1 MALDTL
7 TPDEWQ
13 ALDQAVKSGQL
24 TQMGG
29 TVPSAS
35 QALSSIAPMGAPD
48 LQKPTPAQSRAAG
61 KAEYQR
67 GLPTITAEPF
77 TPEYYEQER
86 EKSDYAKLHPWGS
99 DISAHP
105 GFGGKL
111 AHFGAEVGNI
121 AGNIVAP
128 GTMANIPGT
137 EMNQRLQR
145 MGQAKGYE
153 QAVENEQRQAQTAGF
168 EEANRE
174 VPFTPFGE
182 TEPIQVRAASL
193 PTLEAAKQR
202 AESVQGRAEH
212 PENMDQEL
220 ADAVTD
226 AQRRGVD
233 PMQDPKVK
241 QFLAVKA
248 AGQKQPSDTA
258 TQEAEKYEQI
268 IADQRLGKPVSR
280 EDAAWSQAYERNKQL
295 GPLGTAIAQAPE
307 KGLEVVRAYD
317 KNGTAHLTSQAD
329 AKAQGW
335 ARIQKASDGDIDKA
349 RTHNVVLND
358 MQAKL
363 NNVVDSA
370 NALDQEEGQ
379 RAIIAKALTASAQ
392 GGVASQLIQQA
403 ALAGAT
409 PQSQEYIQSV
419 LSLRESALALPKEL
433 TGGSR
438 VQEIQASALWAT
450 LPGAASLN
458 SKYALGQAKKYQAN
472 IDRLWQRVDN
482 VEGMTH
488 EMPSP
493 ALRAGLGSDT
503 VRVQLPG
510 HPEGSS
516 PRAALDKFKKDHP
529 DAKVL
534 E

>member
-13 ALDQAVKSGQL
+13 ALDQAAMAHRL
-24 TQMGG
+24 TPMGG
-29 TVPSAS
+29 QSPSPP
-35 QALSSIAPMGAPD
+35 IPDMG
-48 LQKPTPAQSRAAG
+48 
-61 KAEYQR
+61 
-67 GLPTITAEPF
+67 GLPTISPHVVAPLPATREADIAAGTKLQPGVGKELYAGGLPSVSAEPF
-77 TPEYYEQER
+77 TPKYYEQER
-86 EKSDYAKLHPWGS
+86 ERSDFQHLHPMGS
-99 DISAHP
+99 EVSKRP
-105 GFGGKL
+105 GFLGKL
-111 AHFGAEVGNI
+111 EHGLATAGNI

-233 PMQDPKVK
+233 PMQDSKVK
-241 QFLAVKA
+241 QLLAVRA
-248 AGQKQPSDTA
+248 AGQKPTADNA
-258 TQEAEKYEQI
+258 TQEAERYEKI
-268 IADQRLGKPVSR
+268 IADQRLGKTVSA
-280 EDAAWSQAYERNKQL
+280 EDSAWSKAYERNKQL
-295 GPLGTAIAQAPE
+295 GPFGTAIAQAPQKATE
-307 KGLEVVRAYD
+307 RSD
-317 KNGTAHLTSQAD
+317 KSYQYATGSLDKVATPIEQINQRLGRLNDTLAQHSMQAD
-329 AKAQGW
+329 ALIAPELLSVMSGGAGSGLRMNEAEI
-335 ARIQKASDGDIDKA
+335 ARIVGGRTNWETLKASMQKWNLDPNEA
-349 RTHNVVLND
+349 RSITPD
-358 MQAKL
+358 Q
-363 NNVVDSA
+363 DRQIR
-370 NALDQEEGQ
+370 ALVGTVQQ
-379 RAIIAKALTASAQ
+379 KIIAKSKVIDDARDALLDSDD
-392 GGVASQLIQQA
+392 
-403 ALAGAT
+403 
-409 PQSQEYIQSV
+409 
-419 LSLRESALALPKEL
+419 PKEHRKIVADTRKKL
-433 TGGSR
+433 DAIDAGIGG
-438 VQEIQASALWAT
+438 
-450 LPGAASLN
+450 
-458 SKYALGQAKKYQAN
+458 
-472 IDRLWQRVDN
+472 
-482 VEGMTH
+482 
-488 EMPSP
+488 
-493 ALRAGLGSDT
+493 DT

-510 HPEGSS
+510 HPEGSI